1 MGKLAM
7 SNNSALWDSL
17 WKNSSGK
24 MKHLIY
30 TVHEEE
36 HGSVW
41 AQIKTSLEQHFGS
54 ISGLNVIE
62 VGAGSGTY
70 GAILA
75 RHGAKV
81 TVLDYSENA
90 LQISRDLYAS
100 LGIDANFV
108 LADALSISEDLKG
121 KYDVSIS
128 IGLAEHFS
136 DQQRLQIIRSHF
148 ELIKPNGMTF
158 ISVPNL
164 MCWPYRLWKYR
175 RTVTG
180 KWNFGMEIPYDRKE
194 FSEISKTLRVKDY
207 RFFGTSF
214 WDSFY
219 FVLPF
224 RRWRNSYVKRFQK
237 HKWQNI
243 EMLKQRTPGLL
254 DSHFGY
260 ALIYAA
266 VKDSA

>member
-1 MGKLAM
+1 MD
-7 SNNSALWDSL
+7 NNSALWDSL

-24 MKHLIY
+24 MRHLIY
-30 TVHEEE
+30 SVHEEE
-36 HGSVW
+36 HGPVW
-41 AQIKTSLEQHFGS
+41 VQIKAALEQKFDS

-70 GAILA
+70 GAIFA
-75 RHGAKV
+75 RQGAKV

-90 LQISRDLYAS
+90 LQISKDLYES
-100 LGIDANFV
+100 LGIDATFV
-108 LADALSISEDLKG
+108 LADALSISDDLKG
-121 KYDVSIS
+121 KYDVSMS
-128 IGLAEHFS
+128 FGLAEHFS

-148 ELIKPNGMTF
+148 ELLKPNGMTF

-164 MCWPYRLWKYR
+164 ACWPYRLWKYR

-180 KWNFGMEIPYDRKE
+180 KWNFGMEIPYGRKE
-194 FSEISKTLRVKDY
+194 LSEISKTLRVKDY
-207 RFFGTSF
+207 SFFGSSF
-214 WDSFY
+214 WASFN

-237 HKWQNI
+237 HKWLNI
-243 EMLKQRTPGLL
+243 ETLKQKTPGLL

>member
-1 MGKLAM
+1 MGMA
-7 SNNSALWDSL
+7 NNSALWDSL
-17 WKNSSGK
+17 WKNSSEK

-30 TVHEEE
+30 SVHEEE
-36 HGSVW
+36 HSSIW
-41 AQIKTSLEQHFGS
+41 AQMKESLEQNFDS

-62 VGAGSGTY
+62 IGAGSGTF
-70 GAILA
+70 GAVFA
-75 RHGAKV
+75 RQGAKV
-81 TVLDYSENA
+81 TILDYSENA
-90 LQISRDLYAS
+90 LQISKDLYES
-100 LGIDANFV
+100 LGIDATFI
-108 LADALSISEDLKG
+108 LADALSINEDLKG

-136 DQQRLQIIRSHF
+136 DQQRLQIIKSHF
-148 ELIKPNGMTF
+148 ELLKPNGMTF

-164 MCWPYRLWKYR
+164 ACWPYRLWKYR

-180 KWNFGMEIPYDRKE
+180 KWHFGMEIPYNRKE
-194 FSEISKTLRVKDY
+194 FSEISKALRVNDY
-207 RFFGTSF
+207 RFLGSSF

-224 RRWRNSYVKRFQK
+224 RRWRNSFVKRFQK

-243 EMLKQRTPGLL
+243 ETLKQKKPGLL

-266 VKDSA
+266 VKPE